1 MDIWYNPERIALQ
14 REIGERRMAR
24 YERRAARKARQ
35 ERQERV
41 IGAFK
46 TAFGYLFAFVL
57 VYVFL
62 FLGALWAGM

>member
-1 MDIWYNPERIALQ
+1 MEVWYTPERIQQQ

-41 IGAFK
+41 VGALK
-46 TAFGYLFAFVL
+46 KVIGYLL
-57 VYVFL
+57 VGILLYAYL
-62 FLGALWAGM
+62 FLGALWASM

>member
-1 MDIWYNPERIALQ
+1 MDIWYTPERIQQQ

-41 IGAFK
+41 FRAFK
-46 TAFGYLFAFVL
+46 TALEYVFGFAL
-57 VYVFL
+57 VYVFV